1 MAGEHVFIVED
12 DARVARLLSVYLK
25 RHGYITTICYQGRD
39 MVSEFEKRLPS
50 CVFLDLNLPDTH
62 GYELM
67 VNIREKHPSVGIV
80 IISGASDSVDRI
92 VSLEMGADDF
102 IAKPFEERE
111 VLARLR
117 SVLRRLAVVEN
128 VQGTQGV
135 FEFDCY
141 RLDLKSYSLFKYG
154 EEVDIPNRE
163 FMLLA
168 LLLEAA
174 NRVLTRDFILDRLAG
189 KNWCPVDR
197 SVDVLIGKLRNRLE
211 DSVEVRI
218 KTIRSVGY
226 MLVADVKQC

>member
-1 MAGEHVFIVED
+1 VAGEHIFIVED
-12 DARVARLLSVYLK
+12 DARVARLLSVYLD
-25 RHGYITTICYQGRD
+25 RQGYITTICRRGCD
-39 MVSEFEKRLPS
+39 MQKEFEKRLPS

-62 GYELM
+62 GYDLM
-67 VNIREKHPSVGIV
+67 VQIREKHSGVGIV

-117 SVLRRLAVVEN
+117 SVLRRLAASGIDQE
-128 VQGTQGV
+128 TQDT
-135 FEFDCY
+135 FEFDHY
-141 RLDLKSYSLFKYG
+141 RLDLASYRLSKQG

-168 LLLEAA
+168 LLLQSA

-189 KNWCPVDR
+189 KDWHTVDR
-197 SVDVLIGKLRNRLE
+197 SVDVLIGKLRNKLKG
-211 DSVEVRI
+211 SPAIRI

-226 MLVADVKQC
+226 MLVGDVKKC